1 MNYGWQSEAIDGP
14 TGGWNCIF
22 RRGYNGCSGYLTT
35 LLDIVWRSA
44 VAIVVVVVVKYR
56 GVVVVM

>member
-1 MNYGWQSEAIDGP
+1 MDGIVFF
-14 TGGWNCIF
+14 GEV
-22 RRGYNGCSGYLTT
+22 TT
-35 LLDIVWRSA
+35 VAVVTLAQLLDIVWRSA